1 MFNSFFVK
9 VDNIVYASGVTVTNL
24 DNIARKLSRHYLPA
38 ALIPD
43 VSEDVNLSIKVL
55 TRRGR

>member
-1 MFNSFFVK
+1 MFNGFFVK
-9 VDNIVYASGVTVTNL
+9 MDNIVYAIGVTVTNL

-38 ALIPD
+38 ALIPG